1 MEQDA
6 GRVRGPWSRAWHK
19 TREAR
24 AARQRQE
31 REQERRAPSGY
42 ALQLSA
48 FWARLVYVITG
59 VVAVFEGIRLL
70 SGGPLRVRVS
80 RTDGGELPDLPG
92 FTQTDAV
99 STLEWQD
106 PTALAVGFEW
116 ATLVIVA
123 ASVIAPALA
132 YLAFAQ
138 DVRQGRP
145 FSTGFRRFAHILA
158 VAVLAGGYLPPLL
171 GAFQSALAISAW
183 DAAAAASAEKKP
195 GLTDVQGHL
204 TFFAE
209 LPVWPVAVALGAFVL
224 VRVFEHGRRL
234 QEDTEGLV

>member
-1 MEQDA
+1 MEQET
-6 GRVRGPWSRAWHK
+6 GSTRGTWARAWRK

-24 AARQRQE
+24 AVRRE
-31 REQERRAPSGY
+31 RERRAPGGY

-48 FWARLVYVITG
+48 FWARLLYVVTG
-59 VVAVFEGIRLL
+59 VVAVFEGIRRLG
-70 SGGPLRVRVS
+70 GGPLRVRVQ
-80 RTDGGELPDLPG
+80 RTGGHALPDLPG

-99 STLEWQD
+99 STLDWQE
-106 PTALAVGFEW
+106 PTALAVGLEW
-116 ATLVIVA
+116 AVFAIVA
-123 ASVIAPALA
+123 ASIIAPALA
-132 YLAFAQ
+132 YLAFAE

-158 VAVLAGGYLPPLL
+158 MAVLAGGYLPPLL
-171 GAFQSALAISAW
+171 EAVQSALAISAW

-204 TFFAE
+204 SFFAE

>member
-1 MEQDA
+1 MDQDA
-6 GRVRGPWSRAWHK
+6 GRTRGTWARAWRK

-24 AARQRQE
+24 AVR
-31 REQERRAPSGY
+31 REQERRAPGGY

-59 VVAVFEGIRLL
+59 VVALFEGIRLL
-70 SGGPLRVRVS
+70 GGGPLQVRVS
-80 RTDGGELPDLPG
+80 RTDGGALPDLPG

-99 STLEWQD
+99 STLEWQE
-106 PTALAVGFEW
+106 PPALAVGFEW

-132 YLAFAQ
+132 YLAFAK

-158 VAVLAGGYLPPLL
+158 MAVLAGGYLPPLL